1 MQNLEVSIVWDH
13 FSRLENFEARA
24 VAVTMANRIGTFDIL
39 PRHANF
45 ISVIEKQVV
54 FLIDNKNTKTYSFA
68 SGIVEVSNDQV
79 KIFLESNV
87 EELKTV
93 LSSKM

>member
-1 MQNLEVSIVWDH
+1 MQNLDVSIVWDH
-13 FSRLENFEARA
+13 FSKMENFTAKA
-24 VAVTMANRIGTFDIL
+24 VAVTMANRIGKFDIL

-45 ISVIEKQVV
+45 ISVIKDKVI
-54 FLIDNKNTKTYSFA
+54 FFIDNKNTKTYSFQ

-79 KIFLESNV
+79 KIFLESNA